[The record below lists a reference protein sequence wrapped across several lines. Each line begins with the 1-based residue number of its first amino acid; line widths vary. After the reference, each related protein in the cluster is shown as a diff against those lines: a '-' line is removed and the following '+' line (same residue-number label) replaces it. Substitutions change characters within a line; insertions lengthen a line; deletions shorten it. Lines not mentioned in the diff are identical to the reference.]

1 MHICSVV
8 VKKLSNGYVKFLN
21 HCKPMKKCPFKMN
34 SLAFTFAACVL
45 LCNKGRI
52 SIEINKLRGH
62 IIHSNL
68 TRLLLSYFCISS
80 LTNVSLMRPTEWT
93 SHLLNWVQK
102 KVPHLCLDY
111 FSFVLRLVARISKVS
126 RYQKVSVHYIAA
138 LGPGAKSELW
148 NWMSAKNVL
157 FGREFSP
164 FHLLPSNQMSQIWT
178 LRHFLFKEGKPV
190 EVCVWKNVRI
200 IRFKSD

>member
-93 SHLLNWVQK
+93 SHLLNWVQMK
-102 KVPHLCLDY
+102 PSWRTFPLKNWPLLIKVLKLADFHSIINYQLSIYYNCTSSKSLI
-111 FSFVLRLVARISKVS
+111 FISTASALVVTT
-126 RYQKVSVHYIAA
+126 V
-138 LGPGAKSELW
+138 
-148 NWMSAKNVL
+148 
-157 FGREFSP
+157 
-164 FHLLPSNQMSQIWT
+164 
-178 LRHFLFKEGKPV
+178 
-190 EVCVWKNVRI
+190 
-200 IRFKSD
+200 

>member
-93 SHLLNWVQK
+93 SHLLNFFKWNAAEK
-102 KVPHLCLDY
+102 LFP
-111 FSFVLRLVARISKVS
+111 SKT
-126 RYQKVSVHYIAA
+126 VHYWWRFWIWLIFIQLSIINYRFIITVPQANPSFLLA
-138 LGPGAKSELW
+138 PQ
-148 NWMSAKNVL
+148 VL
-157 FGREFSP
+157 
-164 FHLLPSNQMSQIWT
+164 L
-178 LRHFLFKEGKPV
+178 
-190 EVCVWKNVRI
+190 
-200 IRFKSD
+200 

>member
-148 NWMSAKNVL
+148 NWMSAKKRLVWPRIFTFPLAAIKSNESNL
-157 FGREFSP
+157 NSQTFS
-164 FHLLPSNQMSQIWT
+164 FQGGEACWSLC
-178 LRHFLFKEGKPV
+178 V
-190 EVCVWKNVRI
+190 EKCENCQV
-200 IRFKSD
+200 

>member
-93 SHLLNWVQK
+93 SHLLNWVQMK
-102 KVPHLCLDY
+102 PSWRT
-111 FSFVLRLVARISKVS
+111 FSFKNCPLLMKVLKLADFHSINYQLSIYYNCTSTKSLIFICTARALVVTTI
-126 RYQKVSVHYIAA
+126 
-138 LGPGAKSELW
+138 
-148 NWMSAKNVL
+148 
-157 FGREFSP
+157 
-164 FHLLPSNQMSQIWT
+164 
-178 LRHFLFKEGKPV
+178 
-190 EVCVWKNVRI
+190 
-200 IRFKSD
+200 